1 MKFFIFFIVVLVSGY
16 YLLSKTDEGS
26 AIFSRYLPQHQIDKA
41 SDALLKNVDSR
52 LQEVTTKL
60 SLEQQQGLQQLEQR
74 IAALSEKLGQELGQ
88 QLNALEKQQAIPKRE
103 ALQKPE
109 QQAPRTDESTREN
122 KALAQQA
129 QAKQQDENFHIEGLL
144 ARDEQATMARNKS
157 NDKNDERLSLKRQ
170 KQASLQ
176 FITSRMEQMA
186 VEVSS
191 GTY

>member
-1 MKFFIFFIVVLVSGY
+1 MKFFIFFIAVLVSGY

-74 IAALSEKLGQELGQ
+74 IAALSEKLGQELSQ

-129 QAKQQDENFHIEGLL
+129 DAKQQDENFQIEGLL
-144 ARDEQATMARNKS
+144 ARDEQATMARNKLS
-157 NDKNDERLSLKRQ
+157 YQNDERKALQRQ

>member
-74 IAALSEKLGQELGQ
+74 IAALSEKLGQELSQ

-129 QAKQQDENFHIEGLL
+129 DAKQQDENFQIEGLL
-144 ARDEQATMARNKS
+144 ARDEQATMARNKLS
-157 NDKNDERLSLKRQ
+157 YQNDERKALQRQ

>member
-52 LQEVTTKL
+52 LQKVTTKL